1 MECNKFLIGLI
12 VILVLSLIIF
22 VIYSRNLFEPYR
34 NLISDEILKGHLS
47 KSFLVEDPGEN

>member
-1 MECNKFLIGLI
+1 MNYNKVLTGLTIVLALLLLIA
-12 VILVLSLIIF
+12 VICSHW
-22 VIYSRNLFEPYR
+22 SFEPYR

>member
-1 MECNKFLIGLI
+1 MECNKILIGLI

>member
-1 MECNKFLIGLI
+1 MDCNKVLTGLSI
-12 VILVLSLIIF
+12 ILALSLLVSI
-22 VIYSRNLFEPYR
+22 IYSRGLFEPYR